1 MKITVFYVGS
11 SLLAPLRNAE
21 QTIKRQHR
29 LDLHVAAHNF
39 GGIFSD
45 EEWSGIET
53 DLCEADVVFV
63 IHVMDGENAAR
74 LIALLDQYRKR
85 HRAVVVM
92 NCMPELMKRTRM
104 GKLDFEK
111 LRGVSR
117 KDGKKR
123 KQEARREGN
132 WQGTSLLAS
141 VGSWVGRQ
149 ARSKGSRNG
158 AKGHAR
164 AQYLKFADRLP
175 SLLRFVP
182 SAGAL
187 RDVKNYL
194 MLFCYFLQPS
204 PQNIRSMLLY
214 ALKHYVDDER
224 VRKLEIPAPQ
234 SLPVMGIYHP
244 DALSLFES
252 FEAYRT
258 WYGMRRAKTKGQRS
272 KTNADALDPK
282 STIGLLLMRP
292 QIVSD
297 ARKHYDGLIRAI
309 EAEG

>member
-1 MKITVFYVGS
+1 MRIAVLYVGS

-21 QTIKRQHR
+21 REINRRHG
-29 LDLHVAAHNF
+29 LDLRVVTHNF
-39 GGIFSD
+39 GAIFSD
-45 EEWSGIET
+45 EEWNRIEA
-53 DLCEADVVFV
+53 DLREADVVFV

-74 LIALLDQYRKR
+74 LIALVDQYRKS

-175 SLLRFVP
+175 CLLRFVP

-194 MLFCYFLQPS
+194 MLFF
-204 PQNIRSMLLY
+204 
-214 ALKHYVDDER
+214 
-224 VRKLEIPAPQ
+224 
-234 SLPVMGIYHP
+234 
-244 DALSLFES
+244 
-252 FEAYRT
+252 
-258 WYGMRRAKTKGQRS
+258 
-272 KTNADALDPK
+272 
-282 STIGLLLMRP
+282 
-292 QIVSD
+292 
-297 ARKHYDGLIRAI
+297 
-309 EAEG
+309 

>member
-1 MKITVFYVGS
+1 MKIAVLYVGS
-11 SLLAPLRNAE
+11 SLLALLRNAE
-21 QTIKRQHR
+21 QEINRRHG
-29 LDLHVAAHNF
+29 LDLRVVAHNF
-39 GGIFSD
+39 GAIFSD
-45 EEWSGIET
+45 EEWNGIEA
-53 DLCEADVVFV
+53 DLREAEVVFV

-85 HRAVVVM
+85 HRAAVVI

-104 GKLDFEK
+104 GKLDFER
-111 LRGVSR
+111 LPGVSR
-117 KDGKKR
+117 KDAKKR
-123 KQEARREGN
+123 KQETQREVR
-132 WQGTSLLAS
+132 WKGTSLLGS
-141 VGSWVGRQ
+141 IGSWIGRQ
-149 ARSKGSRNG
+149 ARSGSKNG

-175 SLLRFVP
+175 SLMRFVP
-182 SAGAL
+182 NAGAL

-224 VRKLEIPAPQ
+224 LRKLKIEPPE

-252 FEAYRT
+252 FEDYRG
-258 WYGMRRAKTKGQRS
+258 WYAKR
-272 KTNADALDPK
+272 ADAEGGDAGTPLPSDE
-282 STIGLLLMRP
+282 TIGLL
-292 QIVSD
+292 
-297 ARKHYDGLIRAI
+297 
-309 EAEG
+309 